1 METQSIADFGGLQQ
15 KKWKAV
21 QEKIEELSEKCWN
34 NIKDGISK
42 VLGDLR
48 ERITKEI
55 AMDEEKKK
63 NIPSENAG
71 WLGMNKKND
80 KSVFEKL

>member
-1 METQSIADFGGLQQ
+1 
-15 KKWKAV
+15 
-21 QEKIEELSEKCWN
+21 
-34 NIKDGISK
+34 

>member
-1 METQSIADFGGLQQ
+1 
-15 KKWKAV
+15 
-21 QEKIEELSEKCWN
+21 
-34 NIKDGISK
+34 

-71 WLGMNKKND
+71 
-80 KSVFEKL
+80 